1 MTQGEE
7 PGWAPPGAGPPADE
21 TGQPL
26 PPGTG
31 GPPWAALPPDAAG
44 ASRPEGLAV
53 VALVLAVV
61 SLLVPVLPGVV
72 ALVLAVMATRRAR
85 QARQAPGAAVGG
97 RGLVTATLVLSTI
110 GLLAWTGLGALAVM
124 TRQEP
129 AGWQA
134 AAATGAAAATVG
146 AGQFSQVTAP
156 PPTEPPATE
165 PPATEPPATEPA
177 TTAPVTSQPK
187 VAAGRV
193 GDRLTVYDELGTS
206 RLEITVTRLKFSTG
220 DEFDRPQ
227 HGLYMGAY
235 VKVHALADEQD
246 TPWEDSYALVGGRH
260 YRGDVITSSTAFDP
274 PLEPLTL
281 SQGEGI
287 SGWLVFDVPARH
299 GQLVLRDILDERNL
313 GIWKY

>member
-129 AGWQA
+129 ACWQA

-156 PPTEPPATE
+156 PPTE